1 MKHHTKKSKYSA
13 RRTKKQICNPES
25 RKNRITDNSCFT
37 PKAIQLLKRIYN
49 HQNPKNKQYNPILC
63 HKMYNTKYKTKCVF
77 FKRCFSHNGC
87 GNEHSHFH
95 LHV

>member
-1 MKHHTKKSKYSA
+1 MRQHTKKSKYSA

-49 HQNPKNKQYNPILC
+49 HQNPKNKISKQG
-63 HKMYNTKYKTKCVF
+63 KVDDK
-77 FKRCFSHNGC
+77 
-87 GNEHSHFH
+87 GNIVSKGDDRYLSFIEC
-95 LHV
+95 LG